1 MAVYKLAKQEG
12 NKKYSILGG
21 ILIPITI
28 AFLVFL
34 ILPMFSGNVLAP
46 ETYALMI
53 AWSIIGLIY
62 FNHIIRKDHT
72 RKFGK
77 AILVWVSLLA
87 FVVIL
92 SLTWSQRMNEAR
104 ENAVIKDISF
114 IRNAF
119 GETRDVRMIEL
130 IIDIADYL
138 HVPVVAEGVETE
150 EQYMALKA
158 LGCDYVQGYYF
169 SRPVPPADFDR
180 FLIERGEQGVE
191 IAPAV
196 KRTYVSISKA
206 LTSDYENIYF
216 VDVVSNHYLE
226 FFSVKNGDL
235 ENTAGRNGLLRR
247 GEGYDSGR
255 CFRG

>member
-1 MAVYKLAKQEG
+1 MLIAVTVTTALYIFVILLSVSAYPEGCASWVDYITHLDRYKGIDRFPAFYAAHYYLGDTGVYILMASLLALVFSSGPPILYGFAAMAVYKLAKQEG

-150 EQYMALKA
+150 EQ
-158 LGCDYVQGYYF
+158 
-169 SRPVPPADFDR
+169 
-180 FLIERGEQGVE
+180 
-191 IAPAV
+191 
-196 KRTYVSISKA
+196 
-206 LTSDYENIYF
+206 
-216 VDVVSNHYLE
+216 
-226 FFSVKNGDL
+226 
-235 ENTAGRNGLLRR
+235 
-247 GEGYDSGR
+247 
-255 CFRG
+255 

>member
-77 AILVWVSLLA
+77 AILVWVSLQGFA
-87 FVVIL
+87 SGFRCDPVADMV
-92 SLTWSQRMNEAR
+92 T
-104 ENAVIKDISF
+104 KD
-114 IRNAF
+114 
-119 GETRDVRMIEL
+119 
-130 IIDIADYL
+130 
-138 HVPVVAEGVETE
+138 
-150 EQYMALKA
+150 
-158 LGCDYVQGYYF
+158 
-169 SRPVPPADFDR
+169 
-180 FLIERGEQGVE
+180 ERGQR
-191 IAPAV
+191 
-196 KRTYVSISKA
+196 KCCY
-206 LTSDYENIYF
+206 
-216 VDVVSNHYLE
+216 
-226 FFSVKNGDL
+226 
-235 ENTAGRNGLLRR
+235 
-247 GEGYDSGR
+247 
-255 CFRG
+255 